1 LIDPDRSRLE
11 RMTRGDASALA
22 ELYDA
27 HAGAVYSLARRI
39 VSVPEDAEDVTHDV
53 FAQAWKTATH
63 YDAVRGAVAAWLLMI
78 TRSRAIDLLR
88 RRRSSGDGG
97 KDVAAIPDPGPDV
110 EYIAANEEQVA
121 ATRDAIQQLPDEQ
134 RRTLELA
141 YYEGLTHMEIA
152 ARTSTPLGTVKTR
165 IRSAFDVAAPRPRH
179 AGRSRGRRSMIDD
192 DPVDPRVLAV
202 TVEPTGGVPAPTGPQ
217 YLLGAPTN

>member
-39 VSVPEDAEDVTHDV
+39 VTVPEDAEDVTHDV
-53 FAQAWKTATH
+53 FAQAWKTAAN

-88 RRRSSGDGG
+88 RRRSSAAGGD
-97 KDVAAIPDPGPDV
+97 DVAAIPDPGPDV

-121 ATRDAIQQLPDEQ
+121 ATRDAVQQLPDEQ

-165 IRSAFDVAAPRPRH
+165 IRSALTSLRRALATHGAH
-179 AGRSRGRRSMIDD
+179 AGGDR
-192 DPVDPRVLAV
+192 
-202 TVEPTGGVPAPTGPQ
+202 
-217 YLLGAPTN
+217 

>member
-1 LIDPDRSRLE
+1 LKDDRARLE
-11 RMTRGDASALA
+11 KMARGDTTALA

-27 HAGAVYSLARRI
+27 HAAAVYSLARRI

-53 FAQAWKTATH
+53 FAQAWKTAAR
-63 YDAVRGAVAAWLLMI
+63 YDAVRGEVAAWLLMM

-88 RRRSSGDGG
+88 RRRTAGNSGGDIG
-97 KDVAAIPDPGPDV
+97 AIPDPGPDV
-110 EYIAANEEQVA
+110 EYIAANAEQVA
-121 ATRDAIQQLPDEQ
+121 ATRDAVQQLPDEQ

-165 IRSAFDVAAPRPRH
+165 IRSALTTLRRALAPH
-179 AGRSRGRRSMIDD
+179 SQAGADR
-192 DPVDPRVLAV
+192 
-202 TVEPTGGVPAPTGPQ
+202 
-217 YLLGAPTN
+217 